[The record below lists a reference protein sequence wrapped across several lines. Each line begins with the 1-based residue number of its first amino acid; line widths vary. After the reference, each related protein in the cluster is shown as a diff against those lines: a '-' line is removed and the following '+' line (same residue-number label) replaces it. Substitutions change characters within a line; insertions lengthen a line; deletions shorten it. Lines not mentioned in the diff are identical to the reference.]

1 MLAVPADLISEFQV
15 ADDGK
20 VFAKSV
26 RAIARLCGVDRRG
39 LDRVFVEISSGDLAP
54 SKLAKTIMA
63 TGFKGGDLIPDIIVA
78 ICIEH
83 YSLDAGR
90 YCTEVAKNNYR
101 SFAAIGIRTALQ
113 SALGYVPRQYRR
125 NPTTIYTE
133 VTGLKSQVAEIKATV
148 AAIKASVE
156 TLTLAIKPA
165 PLEIPA
171 APVASVIPVI
181 PFTLPSRLHLYRLP
195 VVTASWKESG
205 LFADRAAKRRPTVLM
220 PT

>member
-1 MLAVPADLISEFQV
+1 MLAVPTDLISEFQV

-26 RAIARLCGVDRRG
+26 RAIARLCGADRRG
-39 LDRVFVEISSGDLAP
+39 LDRVFVEISGGDLEP

-101 SFAAIGIRTALQ
+101 AFAAIGIRTSLQ
-113 SALGYVPRQYRR
+113 SALGYVPRKYRR
-125 NPTTIYTE
+125 NPTTLYSE
-133 VTGLKSQVAEIKATV
+133 VNGLKSQVAEIKALIE
-148 AAIKASVE
+148 A
-156 TLTLAIKPA
+156 AIKPA

-171 APVASVIPVI
+171 TPVASVIPVI

-195 VVTASWKESG
+195 VVTASWKQSG
-205 LFADRAAKRRPTVLM
+205 LFADRAAKQRPTVLM

>member
-1 MLAVPADLISEFQV
+1 MLTVPIDLISEFSV

-26 RAIARLCGVDRRG
+26 RAIARLCGVYSSG
-39 LDRVFVEISSGDLAP
+39 LDRVFAEVSAAHLEP

-63 TGFKGGDLIPDIIVA
+63 TGFKGADLIPDIIVA

-101 SFAAIGIRTALQ
+101 SFAAIGIRTSLQ
-113 SALGYVPRQYRR
+113 SALGYVPRKYRR

-133 VTGLKSQVAEIKATV
+133 VTGLKSQVAEIKALIE
-148 AAIKASVE
+148 AAV
-156 TLTLAIKPA
+156 KPA

-205 LFADRAAKRRPTVLM
+205 LFADRAAKQRPTVLM

>member
-1 MLAVPADLISEFQV
+1 MLAVPTDLISEFQV

-39 LDRVFVEISSGDLAP
+39 LDRVFAEISGGDLEP
-54 SKLAKTIMA
+54 SRLAQTIMGA
-63 TGFKGGDLIPDIIVA
+63 GFKGGDLIPDIIVA

-101 SFAAIGIRTALQ
+101 AFAAIGIRTSLQ

-125 NPTTIYTE
+125 NPTTLYSE
-133 VTGLKSQVAEIKATV
+133 VTGLKSQVAEIKALIE
-148 AAIKASVE
+148 AAV
-156 TLTLAIKPA
+156 KPA

-171 APVASVIPVI
+171 APVASLIPAI
-181 PFTLPSRLHLYRLP
+181 PFNLPSRLHLYRLP

-205 LFADRAAKRRPTVLM
+205 LFADRAAKQRPTVLM

>member
-1 MLAVPADLISEFQV
+1 MLAVPTDLISEFQV

-26 RAIARLCGVDRRG
+26 RAIARLCGADRRG
-39 LDRVFVEISSGDLAP
+39 LDRVFVEISGGDLEP

-101 SFAAIGIRTALQ
+101 AFAAIGIRTALQ
-113 SALGYVPRQYRR
+113 SALGYVPRKYRR
-125 NPTTIYTE
+125 NPTTLYTE
-133 VTGLKSQVAEIKATV
+133 VTGLKSQVAEIKAL
-148 AAIKASVE
+148 VE
-156 TLTLAIKPA
+156 AAIKPA

-171 APVASVIPVI
+171 APVASAIPSI

-205 LFADRAAKRRPTVLM
+205 LFADRAAKQRPTVLM
-220 PT
+220 ST

>member
-1 MLAVPADLISEFQV
+1 MLTVPTDLISEFSV

-26 RAIARLCGVDRRG
+26 RAIARLCGVYSSG
-39 LDRVFVEISSGDLAP
+39 LDRVFAEVSAAHLEP

-63 TGFKGGDLIPDIIVA
+63 TGFKGADLIPDIIVA
-78 ICIEH
+78 LCIEH

-101 SFAAIGIRTALQ
+101 AFAAIGIRTSLQ

-125 NPTTIYTE
+125 NPTTLYSE
-133 VTGLKSQVAEIKATV
+133 VTGLKSQVAEIKAL
-148 AAIKASVE
+148 IES
-156 TLTLAIKPA
+156 AIKPA

-171 APVASVIPVI
+171 APVASLIPAI
-181 PFTLPSRLHLYRLP
+181 PFNLPSRLHLHRLP